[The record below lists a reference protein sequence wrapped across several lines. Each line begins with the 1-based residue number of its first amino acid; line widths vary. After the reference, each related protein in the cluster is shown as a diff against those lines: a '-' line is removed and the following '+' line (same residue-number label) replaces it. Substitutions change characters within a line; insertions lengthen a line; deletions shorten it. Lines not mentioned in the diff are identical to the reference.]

1 MPHERL
7 AHFRILKKLGEG
19 GMGVV
24 YLAEDEKLRRQVALK
39 VLAEAFTGDE
49 ERKRRFVREAQ
60 AAAAVRH
67 PAIAAIY
74 EVGED
79 GGTAFIAMELVD
91 GRSLRALV
99 EESPPTVA
107 EAVRIVVELARAA
120 WSAPTRRASSIAIS
134 SRRT

>member
-7 AHFRILKKLGEG
+7 AHFRILKTLGEG

-24 YLAEDEKLRRQVALK
+24 YLAEDEKLKRQVALK
-39 VLAEAFTGDE
+39 VLAEAFAGDE

-99 EESPPTVA
+99 
-107 EAVRIVVELARAA
+107 
-120 WSAPTRRASSIAIS
+120 
-134 SRRT
+134 